1 MHLHFVQSLEP
12 LQGAGLG
19 QAALSLHL
27 AMRGAPGERHAV
39 DGIRSEAENQGT
51 GLGEQR
57 ERTPKETHGR
67 SAESPCVS
75 REGLEGK
82 GLGRGGKSWQSSGGS
97 SQLQKGFR
105 ALSSVLLSTRAAD
118 FGRTWPDVIQGVRK
132 GAGKMFYAP
141 ELKRLAAEAVEEAE
155 WFHGHG
161 LYVWTNMWL
170 GGEARKRGKPLV
182 YHPQGFFDPW
192 ILRRSP
198 GKKRLAHWLFED
210 KNIAYVRWWRA
221 VSNKEAG
228 QIRAVVGDRAV
239 VHVIP
244 NGVDLDEVDAIDTA
258 RVAGGELKVKGE
270 KHGAGRVEQKVGSE
284 KTRHSSQV
292 TRHSAWT
299 RRRRPKRL
307 LFLSRIHAKKGLDL
321 LVPAWGKLTKEFPDW
336 ELLIV
341 GPDEG
346 GYQATVEKMMVDCGC
361 SETCWIHPA
370 VSGSE
375 KHALLRTADL
385 FVLPSYSEGFPMAV
399 LEAAAHR
406 IPVVQTDEC
415 NFPEL
420 TAAGGAWECRPERDA
435 VENTLRKALTA
446 DDAER
451 TERGLRGRDLVEKSY
466 SWDQIA
472 EQVLAACRA

>member
-27 AMRGAPGERHAV
+27 AMRGETKRPRDEKTKRLLPSALNSELHAP
-39 DGIRSEAENQGT
+39 
-51 GLGEQR
+51 
-57 ERTPKETHGR
+57 
-67 SAESPCVS
+67 
-75 REGLEGK
+75 
-82 GLGRGGKSWQSSGGS
+82 S
-97 SQLQKGFR
+97 SQLPAPR
-105 ALSSVLLSTRAAD
+105 SMLLSTRAED
-118 FGRTWPDVIQGVRK
+118 FDRTWPDVIQGVRK
-132 GAGKMFYAP
+132 GPGKMFYAP
-141 ELKRLAAEAVEEAE
+141 ELKRLAAEAVEQAE

-182 YHPQGFFDPW
+182 YHPHGFFDPW

-210 KNIAYVRWWRA
+210 KNIAHVRWWRA
-221 VSNKEAG
+221 LSNKEAE

-244 NGVDLDEVDAIDTA
+244 NGVDLDEVDSLQFSN
-258 RVAGGELKVKGE
+258 GSGE
-270 KHGAGRVEQKVGSE
+270 GAQPQTKRLRDEE
-284 KTRHSSQV
+284 TP
-292 TRHSAWT
+292 AWVL
-299 RRRRPKRL
+299 RKRPKRL

-321 LVPAWGKLTKEFPDW
+321 LVPAWGRLTKEFPDW

-346 GYQATVEKMMVDCGC
+346 GYQATVEKMIAESGCG
-361 SETCWIHPA
+361 ETCWIHPA
-370 VSGSE
+370 VSGAE
-375 KHALLRTADL
+375 KHALLRAADL

-446 DDAER
+446 EDAER
-451 TERGLRGRDLVEKSY
+451 TTGVCVDGP
-466 SWDQIA
+466 
-472 EQVLAACRA
+472 

>member
-27 AMRGAPGERHAV
+27 AMRETKSPRDEKTKRLAP
-39 DGIRSEAENQGT
+39 
-51 GLGEQR
+51 
-57 ERTPKETHGR
+57 
-67 SAESPCVS
+67 SPLPLAS
-75 REGLEGK
+75 N
-82 GLGRGGKSWQSSGGS
+82 
-97 SQLQKGFR
+97 
-105 ALSSVLLSTRAAD
+105 SVLLATRAAD
-118 FGRTWPDVIQGVRK
+118 FDRTWPDVIQGVRK
-132 GAGKMFYAP
+132 GPAKAYCAP
-141 ELKRLAAEAVEEAE
+141 ELKRLAAKAVEQAE

-182 YHPQGFFDPW
+182 YHPHGFFDPW

-210 KNIAYVRWWRA
+210 KNIAHVRWWRA
-221 VSNKEAG
+221 LSNKEAE
-228 QIRAVVGDRAV
+228 QIRAVVGSRAT

-244 NGVDLDEVDAIDTA
+244 NGVDLDEVDSF
-258 RVAGGELKVKGE
+258 
-270 KHGAGRVEQKVGSE
+270 QFSVGSE
-284 KTRHSSQV
+284 GTETRDRKSEVGDSETRHSSQV
-292 TRHSAWT
+292 TRHGAWT
-299 RRRRPKRL
+299 ERKRPKRL

-321 LVPAWGKLTKEFPDW
+321 LVPVWGKLTKEFPDW

-346 GYQATVEKMMVDCGC
+346 GYQATVEMMIAESGCG
-361 SETCWIHPA
+361 ETCWIHPA
-370 VSGSE
+370 VSGAE

-406 IPVVQTDEC
+406 IPVVHTDEC

-420 TAAGGAWECRPERDA
+420 TAAGGAWECGPQLGSIERA
-435 VENTLRKALTA
+435 LRDALTA
-446 DDAER
+446 EDAER
-451 TERGLRGRDLVEKSY
+451 AERGLKGRALVERCY
-466 SWDQIA
+466 SWQHLA
-472 EQVLAACRA
+472 VQVRSLCI

>member
-1 MHLHFVQSLEP
+1 MLHARGDRRVMHLHFVQSLEP

-27 AMRGAPGERHAV
+27 AMRG
-39 DGIRSEAENQGT
+39 
-51 GLGEQR
+51 
-57 ERTPKETHGR
+57 
-67 SAESPCVS
+67 
-75 REGLEGK
+75 
-82 GLGRGGKSWQSSGGS
+82 KSGQSSVDS
-97 SQLQKGFR
+97 SQFQEDSR
-105 ALSSVLLSTRAAD
+105 SPNSVLLSTRAAD
-118 FGRTWPDVIQGVRK
+118 FERTWPDVIQGVRK
-132 GAGKMFYAP
+132 GPAKVFYAP
-141 ELKRLAAEAVEEAE
+141 ELRQLAAVAVEQAE

-192 ILRRSP
+192 ILRRSR
-198 GKKRLAHWLFED
+198 GKKRIAHWLFED
-210 KNIAYVRWWRA
+210 ANIKHVRWWRA
-221 VSNKEAG
+221 VSNKEAE
-228 QIRAVVGDRAV
+228 QIRAVVGAHAI

-244 NGVDLDEVDAIDTA
+244 NGVDLDEVDSF
-258 RVAGGELKVKGE
+258 
-270 KHGAGRVEQKVGSE
+270 QFSVGSGE
-284 KTRHSSQV
+284 AEP
-292 TRHSAWT
+292 AWAE
-299 RRRRPKRL
+299 RKRPKRL

-321 LVPAWGKLTKEFPDW
+321 LVSAWGKLTKEFPDW

-346 GYQATVEKMMVDCGC
+346 GYQATVEKMIADCGC
-361 SETCWIHPA
+361 GETCWIHPA
-370 VSGSE
+370 VSGAE

-435 VENTLRKALTA
+435 VEKELRKALTA
-446 DDAER
+446 EDSERAEK
-451 TERGLRGRDLVEKSY
+451 GLRGRELVERSY
-466 SWDQIA
+466 CWDQIA
-472 EQVLAACRA
+472 SQVASLCR

>member
-27 AMRGAPGERHAV
+27 AMRGETKSSRDQKTKRLAPSPLPHA
-39 DGIRSEAENQGT
+39 S
-51 GLGEQR
+51 
-57 ERTPKETHGR
+57 
-67 SAESPCVS
+67 
-75 REGLEGK
+75 
-82 GLGRGGKSWQSSGGS
+82 KSM
-97 SQLQKGFR
+97 
-105 ALSSVLLSTRAAD
+105 LLATRAAD
-118 FGRTWPDVIQGVRK
+118 FDRTWPDVIQGVRK
-132 GAGKMFYAP
+132 GSAKAYYAP
-141 ELKRLAAEAVEEAE
+141 ELKRLAAEAVEQAE

-182 YHPQGFFDPW
+182 YHPHGFFDPW

-210 KNIAYVRWWRA
+210 KNIEHVRWWRA
-221 VSNKEAG
+221 LSNKEAE

-258 RVAGGELKVKGE
+258 RVAGGELKVKGNDGE
-270 KHGAGRVEQKVGSE
+270 AGTSD
-284 KTRHSSQV
+284 SQLF
-292 TRHSAWT
+292 TSYGAWT

-321 LVPAWGKLTKEFPDW
+321 LVPAWGKLSKEFPDW

-346 GYQATVEKMMVDCGC
+346 GYQATVEKVIAESGC

-370 VSGSE
+370 VSGAE

-385 FVLPSYSEGFPMAV
+385 FVLPSHSEGFPMAV

-420 TAAGGAWECRPERDA
+420 TAAGGAWECRPESES
-435 VENTLRKALTA
+435 VERALREALTA
-446 DDAER
+446 DDAAGVR
-451 TERGLRGRDLVEKSY
+451 RGGRRRPLGRAHNRSLRRWPLGKAGIKGKRVGG
-466 SWDQIA
+466 A
-472 EQVLAACRA
+472 

>member
-27 AMRGAPGERHAV
+27 AMRGKSGERHTA
-39 DGIRSEAENQGT
+39 DGIRSEALSSELRAPLRPVG
-51 GLGEQR
+51 
-57 ERTPKETHGR
+57 
-67 SAESPCVS
+67 SPS
-75 REGLEGK
+75 R
-82 GLGRGGKSWQSSGGS
+82 
-97 SQLQKGFR
+97 R
-105 ALSSVLLSTRAAD
+105 ASSVLLATRAED
-118 FGRTWPDVIQGVRK
+118 FEQTWPDVIQGVRK
-132 GAGKMFYAP
+132 GHPKMFYAP
-141 ELKRLAAEAVEEAE
+141 ELKRLAAEAVEQAE
-155 WFHGHG
+155 WIHGHG

-182 YHPQGFFDPW
+182 YHPHGFFDPW

-210 KNIAYVRWWRA
+210 KNIAHVRWWRA
-221 VSNKEAG
+221 LSNKEAG
-228 QIRAVVGDRAV
+228 QIRAVVGSQAV

-244 NGVDLDEVDAIDTA
+244 NGVDLDEVD
-258 RVAGGELKVKGE
+258 GC
-270 KHGAGRVEQKVGSE
+270 QFSVGSAE
-284 KTRHSSQV
+284 QETRDRRSEVGAEETRHSFGRRGDLSPQTPVQV
-292 TRHSAWT
+292 TRHGAWT

-307 LFLSRIHAKKGLDL
+307 LFLSRIHATKGGEVV
-321 LVPAWGKLTKEFPDW
+321 VPAWGRLTKEFPDW

-346 GYQATVEKMMVDCGC
+346 GYQATVEKMIAESGCG
-361 SETCWIHPA
+361 ETCWIHPA
-370 VSGSE
+370 VSGVE

-420 TAAGGAWECRPERDA
+420 TAAGGAWECRPESES
-435 VENTLRKALTA
+435 VEKALRSALTA
-446 DDAER
+446 EDAER
-451 TERGLRGRDLVEKSY
+451 TERGLRGRELVERSY
-466 SWDQIA
+466 SW
-472 EQVLAACRA
+472 ERLAATVIELCV

>member
-27 AMRGAPGERHAV
+27 AMRGAHCEGHAA
-39 DGIRSEAENQGT
+39 DGIRSEALNSE
-51 GLGEQR
+51 LHA
-57 ERTPKETHGR
+57 P
-67 SAESPCVS
+67 
-75 REGLEGK
+75 
-82 GLGRGGKSWQSSGGS
+82 S
-97 SQLQKGFR
+97 SQHPASR
-105 ALSSVLLSTRAAD
+105 SVLLATRATEFD
-118 FGRTWPDVIQGVRK
+118 RTWPDVIQGVRR
-132 GAGKMFYAP
+132 GHAKMFYAP
-141 ELKRLAAEAVEEAE
+141 ELKRLAAEAVEQAE

-170 GGEARKRGKPLV
+170 GGEARKRGTPLV

-192 ILRRSP
+192 ILRRSR

-210 KNIAYVRWWRA
+210 ANIKHVRWWRA
-221 VSNKEAG
+221 VSNKEAE
-228 QIRAVVGDRAV
+228 QIRAVVGSRAT

-244 NGVDLDEVDAIDTA
+244 NGVDLHEVDSSQWT
-258 RVAGGELKVKGE
+258 
-270 KHGAGRVEQKVGSE
+270 VGSGE
-284 KTRHSSQV
+284 RDDKETKRLKDQE
-292 TRHSAWT
+292 TPAWVS
-299 RRRRPKRL
+299 RKRPKRL

-346 GYQATVEKMMVDCGC
+346 GYQATVEKMIADSGCG
-361 SETCWIHPA
+361 ETCWIHPA
-370 VSGSE
+370 VSGAE

-420 TAAGGAWECRPERDA
+420 TAAGGAWECRPELES
-435 VENTLRKALTA
+435 VENALRDALTA
-446 DDAER
+446 EDSER
-451 TERGLRGRDLVEKSY
+451 AERGLTGRKLVERNY
-466 SWDQIA
+466 SWDQIS
-472 EQVLAACRA
+472 EQVFAACSA

>member
-1 MHLHFVQSLEP
+1 
-12 LQGAGLG
+12 
-19 QAALSLHL
+19 
-27 AMRGAPGERHAV
+27 
-39 DGIRSEAENQGT
+39 
-51 GLGEQR
+51 
-57 ERTPKETHGR
+57 
-67 SAESPCVS
+67 
-75 REGLEGK
+75 
-82 GLGRGGKSWQSSGGS
+82 
-97 SQLQKGFR
+97 
-105 ALSSVLLSTRAAD
+105 
-118 FGRTWPDVIQGVRK
+118 
-132 GAGKMFYAP
+132 MFYAP
-141 ELKRLAAEAVEEAE
+141 ELKRLAAEAVEQAE

-192 ILRRSP
+192 ILRRSQ
-198 GKKRLAHWLFED
+198 GKKRIAHWLFED
-210 KNIAYVRWWRA
+210 KNIANVRWWRA
-221 VSNKEAG
+221 VSNKEAE
-228 QIRAVVGDRAV
+228 QIRAVVGSRAV

-244 NGVDLDEVDAIDTA
+244 NGVDLREVDALNTHEVDA
-258 RVAGGELKVKGE
+258 AWSME
-270 KHGAGRVEQKVGSE
+270 HGAGRVEQKVGSSE
-284 KTRHSSQV
+284 TRHTSHI
-292 TRHSAWT
+292 TRHGAWT

-321 LVPAWGKLTKEFPDW
+321 LVPAWGKLTNEFPDW

-346 GYQATVEKMMVDCGC
+346 GYQVTVEKMIAESGC

-370 VSGSE
+370 VSGAE

-420 TAAGGAWECRPERDA
+420 AAAGGAWECRAEQDA
-435 VENTLRKALTA
+435 VQRALREALSA
-446 DDAER
+446 EDAER
-451 TERGLRGRDLVEKSY
+451 AEAGRKGRELVERSY
-466 SWDQIA
+466 SW
-472 EQVLAACRA
+472 ERLAATVNELCS

>member
-27 AMRGAPGERHAV
+27 AMRGKSFQCSVGSVQSDPPPASVSQPQAPRSMLHA
-39 DGIRSEAENQGT
+39 S
-51 GLGEQR
+51 
-57 ERTPKETHGR
+57 
-67 SAESPCVS
+67 SPHAPS
-75 REGLEGK
+75 PLPHAS
-82 GLGRGGKSWQSSGGS
+82 KSM
-97 SQLQKGFR
+97 
-105 ALSSVLLSTRAAD
+105 LLATRAAD
-118 FGRTWPDVIQGVRK
+118 FDRTWPDVIQGVRK
-132 GAGKMFYAP
+132 GHPKMFYAP

-192 ILRRSP
+192 ILRRSR

-210 KNIAYVRWWRA
+210 KNIAHVRWWRA
-221 VSNKEAG
+221 VSNKEAE

-258 RVAGGELKVKGE
+258 RVAGGELKVKGNDGE
-270 KHGAGRVEQKVGSE
+270 AGTSD
-284 KTRHSSQV
+284 SQLF
-292 TRHSAWT
+292 TSYGAWT

-307 LFLSRIHAKKGLDL
+307 LFLSRIHAKKGLDM
-321 LVPAWGKLTKEFPDW
+321 LVPAWGKLSKEFPDW

-346 GYQATVEKMMVDCGC
+346 GYQATVEKMIAESGCG
-361 SETCWIHPA
+361 ETCWIHPA
-370 VSGSE
+370 VSGAE

-420 TAAGGAWECRPERDA
+420 TAAGGAWECRPEREF
-435 VENTLRKALTA
+435 VEKALRDALTA
-446 DDAER
+446 EDAER
-451 TERGLRGRDLVEKSY
+451 AERGLRGRALVEKSY

-472 EQVLAACRA
+472 DQVISACRV

>member
-1 MHLHFVQSLEP
+1 MHLHFVQSLEQ

-27 AMRGAPGERHAV
+27 AMRR
-39 DGIRSEAENQGT
+39 
-51 GLGEQR
+51 
-57 ERTPKETHGR
+57 
-67 SAESPCVS
+67 
-75 REGLEGK
+75 
-82 GLGRGGKSWQSSGGS
+82 GKSSQFSVGSVQSDLLHAPCSTHHTAS
-97 SQLQKGFR
+97 SMLF
-105 ALSSVLLSTRAAD
+105 ATRTAEFD
-118 FGRTWPDVIQGVRK
+118 RTWPDVIQGVRK
-132 GAGKMFYAP
+132 GPAKAFYAP
-141 ELKRLAAEAVEEAE
+141 ELKQLAAEAVSQAE

-192 ILRRSP
+192 ILRRSR
-198 GKKRLAHWLFED
+198 GKKRFAHWLFED
-210 KNIAYVRWWRA
+210 ANIKHVRWWRA
-221 VSNKEAG
+221 VSNKEAE
-228 QIRAVVGDRAV
+228 QIRAVVGSHAV

-244 NGVDLDEVDAIDTA
+244 NGIDIDEVDALDAHEVTGSESL
-258 RVAGGELKVKGE
+258 VAGQQSG
-270 KHGAGRVEQKVGSE
+270 
-284 KTRHSSQV
+284 TRYSSHV
-292 TRHSAWT
+292 TRHNAWAE
-299 RRRRPKRL
+299 RKRPKRL
-307 LFLSRIHAKKGLDL
+307 LFLSRIHAKKGLDM

-346 GYQATVEKMMVDCGC
+346 GYQTTVENMMADCGC
-361 SETCWIHPA
+361 GDTCWIHPA
-370 VSGSE
+370 VSGAE

-435 VENTLRKALTA
+435 VVTTLRKALTA
-446 DDAER
+446 EDAER
-451 TERGLRGRDLVEKSY
+451 TERGLRGRELVERSY

-472 EQVLAACRA
+472 NEVMDACRT

>member
-1 MHLHFVQSLEP
+1 ML
-12 LQGAGLG
+12 
-19 QAALSLHL
+19 L
-27 AMRGAPGERHAV
+27 A
-39 DGIRSEAENQGT
+39 
-51 GLGEQR
+51 
-57 ERTPKETHGR
+57 
-67 SAESPCVS
+67 
-75 REGLEGK
+75 
-82 GLGRGGKSWQSSGGS
+82 
-97 SQLQKGFR
+97 
-105 ALSSVLLSTRAAD
+105 TRAAD
-118 FGRTWPDVIQGVRK
+118 FVRVWPDVIQGVREGPAK
-132 GAGKMFYAP
+132 AYYAP
-141 ELKRLAAEAVEEAE
+141 ELKRLAAEAVEQAE

-192 ILRRSP
+192 ILRRSR
-198 GKKRLAHWLFED
+198 GKKHLAHWLFED

-221 VSNKEAG
+221 VSNKEAE

-258 RVAGGELKVKGE
+258 RVAGGELKVKGNDGE
-270 KHGAGRVEQKVGSE
+270 AGTSD
-284 KTRHSSQV
+284 SQLF
-292 TRHSAWT
+292 TSYGAWT

-321 LVPAWGKLTKEFPDW
+321 LVPAWGKLTREFPDW

-346 GYQATVEKMMVDCGC
+346 GYQATVEKMIAESGCG
-361 SETCWIHPA
+361 ETCWIHPA
-370 VSGSE
+370 VSGVE

-420 TAAGGAWECRPERDA
+420 TAAGGAWECKPERNAIEDA
-435 VENTLRKALTA
+435 LRIALIA
-446 DDAER
+446 QDAER
-451 TERGLRGRDLVEKSY
+451 TERGLRGRALVEKSY

>member
-1 MHLHFVQSLEP
+1 MY
-12 LQGAGLG
+12 
-19 QAALSLHL
+19 
-27 AMRGAPGERHAV
+27 
-39 DGIRSEAENQGT
+39 
-51 GLGEQR
+51 
-57 ERTPKETHGR
+57 
-67 SAESPCVS
+67 
-75 REGLEGK
+75 
-82 GLGRGGKSWQSSGGS
+82 
-97 SQLQKGFR
+97 
-105 ALSSVLLSTRAAD
+105 
-118 FGRTWPDVIQGVRK
+118 
-132 GAGKMFYAP
+132 YAP
-141 ELKRLAAEAVEEAE
+141 ELKWLAAEAVGQAE

-161 LYVWTNMWL
+161 LYVWLNMWL

-192 ILRRSP
+192 ILRRSR
-198 GKKRLAHWLFED
+198 GKKRLARWLFED
-210 KNIAYVRWWRA
+210 KNIAHVRWWRA
-221 VSNKEAG
+221 VSTKEGEQVRAAVG
-228 QIRAVVGDRAV
+228 PDAQI
-239 VHVIP
+239 HVIP
-244 NGVDLDEVDAIDTA
+244 NGVDLDEVDGPDAA
-258 RVAGGELKVKGE
+258 RVTSDEWRVTSNGG
-270 KHGAGRVEQKVGSE
+270 ASE
-284 KTRHSSQV
+284 TGDSLPFTRY
-292 TRHSAWT
+292 SAWVK
-299 RRRRPKRL
+299 RKRPKRL

-321 LVPAWGKLTKEFPDW
+321 LLPAWGRLANEFPDW

-346 GYQATVEKMMVDCGC
+346 GYQATVERMIADCGC

-370 VSGSE
+370 VSGAE

-435 VENTLRKALTA
+435 VEMTLRKALTA

-451 TERGLRGRDLVEKSY
+451 TERGLRGRELVEKSY

>member
-27 AMRGAPGERHAV
+27 AMRRAGGASNTATFLRMLECAAGE
-39 DGIRSEAENQGT
+39 
-51 GLGEQR
+51 LGEKTQEAR
-57 ERTPKETHGR
+57 PDPHGR
-67 SAESPCVS
+67 
-75 REGLEGK
+75 
-82 GLGRGGKSWQSSGGS
+82 
-97 SQLQKGFR
+97 
-105 ALSSVLLSTRAAD
+105 SVLLSTRAGD
-118 FGRTWPDVIQGVRK
+118 FERTWPDVIQGVRR
-132 GAGKMFYAP
+132 GPGKAFYAP
-141 ELKRLAAEAVEEAE
+141 ELKRLAAEAEAVSQAE

-182 YHPQGFFDPW
+182 YHPHGFFDPW
-192 ILRRSP
+192 ILRRSR

-210 KNIAYVRWWRA
+210 ANINHVRWWRA
-221 VSNKEAG
+221 LSNKEAE
-228 QIRAVVGDRAV
+228 QIRAVVGSRAS

-244 NGVDLDEVDAIDTA
+244 NGVDLREVDSSQFA
-258 RVAGGELKVKGE
+258 
-270 KHGAGRVEQKVGSE
+270 VGSGGAE
-284 KTRHSSQV
+284 L
-292 TRHSAWT
+292 AWT
-299 RRRRPKRL
+299 RRRCPKRL

-321 LVPAWGKLTKEFPDW
+321 LVPAWGKLTREFPDW

-346 GYQATVEKMMVDCGC
+346 GYQAIVEKMIVEAGCG
-361 SETCWIHPA
+361 ETCWIHPA
-370 VSGSE
+370 VSGAE

-420 TAAGGAWECRPERDA
+420 TAAGGAWECRPEPKA
-435 VENTLRKALTA
+435 VETTLRTALTA
-446 DDAER
+446 EDAER
-451 TERGLRGRDLVEKSY
+451 AERGLRGRELVERSY

-472 EQVLAACRA
+472 GSVLAASA

>member
-27 AMRGAPGERHAV
+27 AMRGKSFQCSVGSVQSDPPPASVSQPQAPRSMLHA
-39 DGIRSEAENQGT
+39 S
-51 GLGEQR
+51 
-57 ERTPKETHGR
+57 
-67 SAESPCVS
+67 SPHAPS
-75 REGLEGK
+75 PLPHAS
-82 GLGRGGKSWQSSGGS
+82 KSM
-97 SQLQKGFR
+97 
-105 ALSSVLLSTRAAD
+105 LLATRAAD
-118 FGRTWPDVIQGVRK
+118 FDRTWPDVIQGVRK
-132 GAGKMFYAP
+132 GHPKMFYAP

-192 ILRRSP
+192 ILRRSR

-210 KNIAYVRWWRA
+210 KNIAHVRWWRA
-221 VSNKEAG
+221 VSNKEAE

-258 RVAGGELKVKGE
+258 RVAGGELKVKGNDGE
-270 KHGAGRVEQKVGSE
+270 AGTSDSQLF
-284 KTRHSSQV
+284 TRYG
-292 TRHSAWT
+292 AWT

-321 LVPAWGKLTKEFPDW
+321 LVPAWGKLTREFPDW

-346 GYQATVEKMMVDCGC
+346 GYQATVEKMMADCGC

-370 VSGSE
+370 VSGAE

-420 TAAGGAWECRPERDA
+420 TAAGGAWECRPEREF
-435 VENTLRKALTA
+435 VEKALRDALTA
-446 DDAER
+446 EDAER
-451 TERGLRGRDLVEKSY
+451 AERGLRGRALVEKSY

-472 EQVLAACRA
+472 DQVISACRV